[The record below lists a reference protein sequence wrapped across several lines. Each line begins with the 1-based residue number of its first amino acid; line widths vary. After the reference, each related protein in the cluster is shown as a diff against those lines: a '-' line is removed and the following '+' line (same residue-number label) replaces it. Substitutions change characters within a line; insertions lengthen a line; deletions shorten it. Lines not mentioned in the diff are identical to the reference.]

1 MIDKSNSVISQGTAL
16 FCAPKRFEFSNPH
29 LSVRRAG
36 NTLIV
41 HADAYAQSV
50 YIESEDP
57 DLLLDDNFFSMNPG
71 EQTVRILRGKATFP
85 IVRSVYDCVYSRS
98 V

>member
-1 MIDKSNSVISQGTAL
+1 MSFRILIYL
-16 FCAPKRFEFSNPH
+16 FAVQAIRSLFTPM
-29 LSVRRAG
+29 L
-36 NTLIV
+36 
-41 HADAYAQSV
+41 YAQSV